1 MLIKPNRGPN
11 ALTRQRRVAGIMK
24 FLGLMFGLGL
34 TGSLLFGDMG
44 LTQYWTM
51 WQHARQLER
60 DIQALQQGNAVLRL
74 EIERAQHDPARIEE
88 LAREQL
94 GFVRKGETVYQLADE
109 PQVGSK

>member
-1 MLIKPNRGPN
+1 MLIKPNRGPT
-11 ALTRQRRVAGIMK
+11 ALIRQRRTVGIMK
-24 FLGLMFGLGL
+24 FLGLMLGLGL

-51 WQHARQLER
+51 RQHARQLER
-60 DIQALQQGNAVLRL
+60 DIQALRQGNALLRL
-74 EIERAQHDPARIEE
+74 EIERVQHDPARIEE

-109 PQVGSK
+109 PQAGSK